1 MTDAKNLE
9 TSGVNQTIVNSDEPK
24 IVIFV
29 IQVSVS

>member
-9 TSGVNQTIVNSDEPK
+9 TLEVNQTIINSDEPK

-29 IQVSVS
+29 IRVFVF